1 MCLPT
6 PWGFSTSLYSNF
18 RCVSLI
24 ANSTIPNFSH
34 LLTSSRSEQLGKDS
48 VTPMERAV
56 SALFHDGCNSNAVLE
71 IGNYLNNNTNVLQ
84 AERDAW
90 FWTLKLC
97 CR

>member
-1 MCLPT
+1 MCLPS

-18 RCVSLI
+18 HCVSFI
-24 ANSTIPNFSH
+24 PNCTIPNFSCI
-34 LLTSSRSEQLGKDS
+34 LTSSPSVQLGKDS
-48 VTPMERAV
+48 LSPMERAV
-56 SALFHDGCNSNAVLE
+56 SCLFHDGCNSNAVLE
-71 IGNYLNNNTNVLQ
+71 IGNYLNNNIYVLQ